1 MKRVIENR
9 TVTVNIVELL
19 EGIENRYRTRLKST
33 IDIYETKDE
42 VDEYTFDDYLI
53 CKEELTLLH
62 RQGLLHTKEFDALV
76 DMARDIRINVLIE
89 EKIYDE
95 R

>member
-19 EGIENRYRTRLKST
+19 EGIEERYRIRLQST
-33 IDIYETKDE
+33 IDAYETIDE
-42 VDEYTFDDYLI
+42 IDDNTFDDYLI

-76 DMARDIRINVLIE
+76 DMARDIRINVLKE
-89 EKIYDE
+89 EQIFDE